1 MLCRHW
7 LHVGYLSAKW
17 ACHQLKGTLRHEQ
30 QKKSYDVWDWLD
42 TKVFLLAVT
51 IKCQQYIVLPEL
63 PVYLTVCWMF
73 TCGLTKQQDR
83 LQACGWIG
91 DTVPLK
97 VIEEWQQQSD
107 KSTRENWSSR
117 QLSESDSGR
126 QSTLWVHTGNL
137 QYLLMM
143 MQFGIKCLAWGAWTD
158 YYFSI
163 RLLILAT

>member
-1 MLCRHW
+1 MWVICQQNGHAI
-7 LHVGYLSAKW
+7 S
-17 ACHQLKGTLRHEQ
+17 LRVLLDMDNK
-30 QKKSYDVWDWLD
+30 KKSYDVWDWLD

-63 PVYLTVCWMF
+63 PVYLTVYWMF

-143 MQFGIKCLAWGAWTD
+143 MQFGIKCLAWGEWTD